1 MIERPAP
8 TGTGLHDPILEKLGM
23 EIASGE
29 LPTGHVLTLDGIQER
44 FGVSRTVAR
53 ETMRILESMGLVQSR
68 RRVGITVRP
77 IADWNVFDPKVIWW
91 RLSGPARGAQ
101 LRTLT
106 ELRIAVEPLAAGAA
120 ARAATDVQ
128 RSRVVELAATLRRL
142 GEAGELT
149 EFMERDVEFHALL
162 LQASGNEMFGAL
174 ADVVAAV
181 LRGRTQLGLM
191 PHKPVPEA
199 MDLHEAVAA
208 AVAGGRSAE
217 AETAMRALL
226 VEVRSAMLPGLGPQ
240 GRWCRGRGGARCG
253 RTWRCGCAG
262 RAGPPLAAAAIGHA
276 PSHPQ
281 PPPTNRIN
289 KTTLPQ
295 GSDIAAKREPSSR
308 ATCAACVEALAAVRC
323 DIPLGHATRTRAHR
337 HTQAFATCC
346 STSRVTYPEGPSR
359 TAMASSRSKPQQSL
373 VAHALARRCAD
384 RVRPNRICAA
394 TRRFSW
400 SDQ

>member
-1 MIERPAP
+1 MGRQAREHTTAPTERGDRMIERRNQS
-8 TGTGLHDPILEKLGM
+8 GIGLHDPILEKLGM
-23 EIASGE
+23 EIAAGE
-29 LPTGHVLTLDGIQER
+29 LPTGHVLTLDSIQER

-53 ETMRILESMGLVQSR
+53 EAMRILESMGLVQSR

-91 RLSGPARGAQ
+91 RLSGPARGPQ

-120 ARAATDVQ
+120 ARAATAAE
-128 RSRVVELAATLRRL
+128 RSHVVELAATLRRL

-199 MDLHEAVAA
+199 LDLHEEVAA
-208 AVAGGRSAE
+208 AVAAGRSAE

-226 VEVRSAMLPGLGPQ
+226 SEVRTAMLP
-240 GRWCRGRGGARCG
+240 
-253 RTWRCGCAG
+253 
-262 RAGPPLAAAAIGHA
+262 
-276 PSHPQ
+276 S
-281 PPPTNRIN
+281 
-289 KTTLPQ
+289 
-295 GSDIAAKREPSSR
+295 
-308 ATCAACVEALAAVRC
+308 
-323 DIPLGHATRTRAHR
+323 
-337 HTQAFATCC
+337 
-346 STSRVTYPEGPSR
+346 
-359 TAMASSRSKPQQSL
+359 
-373 VAHALARRCAD
+373 
-384 RVRPNRICAA
+384 
-394 TRRFSW
+394 
-400 SDQ
+400 

>member
-1 MIERPAP
+1 MIERRNQS
-8 TGTGLHDPILEKLGM
+8 GTGLHDPILEKLGM
-23 EIASGE
+23 EIAAGE

-53 ETMRILESMGLVQSR
+53 EAMRILESMGLVQSR

-120 ARAATDVQ
+120 ARAATAAE
-128 RSRVVELAATLRRL
+128 RSQVVELAATLRRL

-149 EFMERDVEFHALL
+149 EFMERDVEFHAIL

-199 MDLHEAVAA
+199 LDLHEAVAA
-208 AVAGGRSAE
+208 AVAGGRSVE

-226 VEVRSAMLPGLGPQ
+226 SEVRTAMLP
-240 GRWCRGRGGARCG
+240 
-253 RTWRCGCAG
+253 
-262 RAGPPLAAAAIGHA
+262 
-276 PSHPQ
+276 S
-281 PPPTNRIN
+281 
-289 KTTLPQ
+289 
-295 GSDIAAKREPSSR
+295 
-308 ATCAACVEALAAVRC
+308 
-323 DIPLGHATRTRAHR
+323 
-337 HTQAFATCC
+337 
-346 STSRVTYPEGPSR
+346 
-359 TAMASSRSKPQQSL
+359 
-373 VAHALARRCAD
+373 
-384 RVRPNRICAA
+384 
-394 TRRFSW
+394 
-400 SDQ
+400 